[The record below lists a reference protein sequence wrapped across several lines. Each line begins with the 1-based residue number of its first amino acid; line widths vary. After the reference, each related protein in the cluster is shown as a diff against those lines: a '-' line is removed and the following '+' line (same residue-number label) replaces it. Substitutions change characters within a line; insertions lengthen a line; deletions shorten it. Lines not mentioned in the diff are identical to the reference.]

1 MKKQKKQGL
10 LKPKKI
16 ERDNKEQTLAKAISR
31 INFFVI
37 GISKAATSLRQE
49 TVPISLRYLG
59 LLAKQDAHSLSS
71 ALSLDKTDQAFL
83 RRSSEG
89 LFPLGS
95 RAMIIIP
102 NQLFWSMRSL
112 NILCFLLKR
121 VAFKA

>member
-1 MKKQKKQGL
+1 M
-10 LKPKKI
+10 
-16 ERDNKEQTLAKAISR
+16 
-31 INFFVI
+31 
-37 GISKAATSLRQE
+37 
-49 TVPISLRYLG
+49 PISLRYLG